1 MVRVSGFYMVTATN
15 KINAIKETEQLCKDE
30 ISENTVKS
38 FGQNKFKITDADEVI
53 ILDLSG
59 KTKEYDTHFILELTD
74 ISELV
79 EDSPLFYKLEQLL
92 LTGIQIVE
100 DI

>member
-15 KINAIKETEQLCKDE
+15 KINAIKETEQLFKDE
-30 ISENTVKS
+30 ISENIVKS